1 MHLLDPM
8 RVYFAK
14 FIEPGPFYC
23 ANSFWEI
30 VLPANRS
37 DHLVD
42 ASRSHR
48 LEHVPIVADVNVGG
62 VVANDRSDGRIVK
75 IYKVGRWYTLV
86 DVEGRA
92 VEYTSTELLP
102 TTRSTSNVSRMLWVR
117 RREAGNCPARES
129 FWDRNDVCQA
139 SRSVNVQGAT
149 EHFHQQ
155 SNAERQTYP

>member
-62 VVANDRSDGRIVK
+62 VVANDRS
-75 IYKVGRWYTLV
+75 
-86 DVEGRA
+86 EG
-92 VEYTSTELLP
+92 
-102 TTRSTSNVSRMLWVR
+102 
-117 RREAGNCPARES
+117 
-129 FWDRNDVCQA
+129 
-139 SRSVNVQGAT
+139 
-149 EHFHQQ
+149 
-155 SNAERQTYP
+155 